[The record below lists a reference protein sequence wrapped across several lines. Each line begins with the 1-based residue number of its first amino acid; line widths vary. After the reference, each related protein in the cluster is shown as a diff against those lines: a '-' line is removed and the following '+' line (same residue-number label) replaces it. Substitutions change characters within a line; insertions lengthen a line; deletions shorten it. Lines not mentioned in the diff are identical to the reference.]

1 MFFVGL
7 LVGAL
12 GLGCV
17 WVDSFCFNSLIW
29 LRSWAISFSSFKVS
43 AFGTGWE
50 IFEVSAGFSGMNAVA
65 MERDRDSA
73 RVIQRVVVLLMPSQS
88 GQTVAMER
96 LVRRM

>member
-7 LVGAL
+7 LVGEV
-12 GLGCV
+12 GVGCV

-29 LRSWAISFSSFKVS
+29 LRILASSFSSFKFSVC
-43 AFGTGWE
+43 GTGCGF
-50 IFEVSAGFSGMNAVA
+50 FEVLAGFSGMNGVA
-65 MERDRDSA
+65 MDRDRASA

-88 GQTVAMER
+88 GQTVAMAR

>member
-7 LVGAL
+7 VAEV

-29 LRSWAISFSSFKVS
+29 LRSWAISFSSFKFS
-43 AFGTGWE
+43 AFGTGWG

-65 MERDRDSA
+65 MERHSA
-73 RVIQRVVVLLMPSQS
+73 SVRAVQRGIVLLMPSQS